1 MLNNPSVEVLV
12 DQAVKVFFGEVE
24 GVLADGDADEASGDV
39 VGGRMDAAPDARKG
53 ALIGGVAVGG
63 LIPYS
68 VEETIWETAESYYR
82 ICLLP

>member
-39 VGGRMDAAPDARKG
+39 VGGRMDAAPDARK
-53 ALIGGVAVGG
+53 
-63 LIPYS
+63 
-68 VEETIWETAESYYR
+68 
-82 ICLLP
+82 

>member
-1 MLNNPSVEVLV
+1 
-12 DQAVKVFFGEVE
+12 
-24 GVLADGDADEASGDV
+24 
-39 VGGRMDAAPDARKG
+39 MDAAPDARKG

-82 ICLLP
+82 IRLLP